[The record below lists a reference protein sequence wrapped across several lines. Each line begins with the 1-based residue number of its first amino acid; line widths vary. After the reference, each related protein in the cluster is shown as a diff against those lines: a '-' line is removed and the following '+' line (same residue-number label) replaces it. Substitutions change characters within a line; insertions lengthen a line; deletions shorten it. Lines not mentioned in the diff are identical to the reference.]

1 MWLHTNKTNSGAVAL
16 YKGAGYDICGQ
27 RPDGLLGVVTGSR
40 DLLLKKELP
49 QWRSPCARVEVVS
62 VTGERQKSNNT
73 YVWEPVVTKE

>member
-27 RPDGLLGVVTGSR
+27 RPDGLLGVFTGSR

-49 QWRSPCARVEVVS
+49 QWQSSCARAQVVS